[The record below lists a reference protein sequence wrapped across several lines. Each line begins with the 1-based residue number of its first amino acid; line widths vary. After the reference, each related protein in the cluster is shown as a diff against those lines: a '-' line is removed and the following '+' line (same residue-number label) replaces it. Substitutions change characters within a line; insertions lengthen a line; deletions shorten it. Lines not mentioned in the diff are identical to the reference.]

1 MSQTLLNAPCLSAVY
16 AASQI
21 LSIAEDRDEAIASA
35 KRAQRGIDRSDA
47 TQLVKSS
54 GWQAPSIA
62 ERSDGATESAPRADE
77 AISKYLAGE

>member
-21 LSIAEDRDEAIASA
+21 LSTAEDRDEAFTSA

-47 TQLVKSS
+47 TRLVKRS
-54 GWQAPSIA
+54 GCGAPSIA
-62 ERSDGATESAPRADE
+62 ERSDGATEFVPRAGE
-77 AISKYLAGE
+77 AISKYLAG